1 MKQMI
6 FELIKPVQKSKKL
19 MLIVAAG
26 FILQLITS
34 IRAIGVSSM
43 DQHFQII
50 EFSSYQLGLESAGT
64 YNTELKSKLRPTL
77 QIYLFSAYYLACTSI
92 GLDDPYIQ
100 LTILRLITGV
110 LMFIIFTLVTLWYCR
125 NSPPGI
131 LLWVLLLLNFS
142 WILPYTRTLFS
153 SEMMSG
159 LAFFGTMAWYQYN
172 SEDKKNTLMRSLLA
186 GFFLSLAFYFRF
198 QTGFFI
204 AGFGLWLL
212 FVEKKY
218 KSWLPMIAGFL
229 AGCILN
235 TFLDYRFYGEWAVT
249 PYNYFEFNILQ
260 DGASNFGKS
269 SVLRYLGLLLAVIPA
284 PLFSFILLYYIF
296 KASFKEYRNPVFLSI
311 ILFIIGHS
319 LVPHKEERFLY
330 PFFNLL
336 PVMAGTALVAFHN
349 YYDSCKPLVKKLLN
363 ITIGFTV
370 VLNGIAL
377 LVFTMVPYSQTIE
390 FAKRVH
396 NQFKQKNAVI
406 YCLNRTPYETVSGAP
421 MVFYQKNNKHL
432 RYEKIQTTDSL
443 HRLAIKPQYF
453 TATYKDI
460 KNEFRYIDS
469 LGYKQTIYSST
480 ILWKINQF
488 LQANQ
493 MPVINDIW
501 VLYEL
506 QGR

>member
-1 MKQMI
+1 
-6 FELIKPVQKSKKL
+6 

-26 FILQLITS
+26 FILQVITS

-64 YNTELKSKLRPTL
+64 YNSELKSKLRPTL
-77 QIYLFSAYYLACTSI
+77 QIYLFSAYYLACTAV

-100 LTILRLITGV
+100 LTILRVIVGI

-125 NSPPGI
+125 NSSPRI
-131 LLWVLLLLNFS
+131 LLWVLVLLNFS

-172 SEDKKNTLMRSLLA
+172 SEEKKNTFIRCLLA
-186 GFFLSLAFYFRF
+186 GFLLSLAFYFRF

-212 FVEKKY
+212 FVEKSY
-218 KSWLPMIAGFL
+218 KSWLPLIIGFL
-229 AGCILN
+229 TGCVLN
-235 TFLDYRFYGEWAVT
+235 TFLDYRFYGEWTVS

-269 SVLRYLGLLLAVIPA
+269 GVVRYLGLLLAVLPA
-284 PLFSFILLYYIF
+284 PFFSLILLYYICKSF
-296 KASFKEYRNPVFLSI
+296 FKEYRNPVFLSI

-330 PFFNLL
+330 PFFNVL
-336 PVMAGTALVAFHN
+336 PVMAGTALAAFFS
-349 YYDSCKPLVKKLLN
+349 YYDNCKPLVKKLLN
-363 ITIGFTV
+363 IIIGVTV
-370 VLNGIAL
+370 VLNGIV
-377 LVFTMVPYSQTIE
+377 LVLFTAVPYAQTIE

-396 NQFKQKNAVI
+396 NHFKRKDAVV

-421 MVFYQKNNKHL
+421 MVFYQKNNKNL
-432 RYEKIQTTDSL
+432 KYEKIQTTDSL
-443 HRLAIKPQYF
+443 QRLAIKPRYF

-460 KNEFRYIDS
+460 KDKFGSIDS
-469 LGYKQTIYSST
+469 LGYRQTVYSST
-480 ILWKINQF
+480 ILWNINQF
-488 LQANQ
+488 LQANK
-493 MPVINDIW
+493 MPVINDVW

-506 QGR
+506 PGR